1 MKIKGLLS
9 EPLVLHNL
17 KGTDKKEILM
27 ELSDAI
33 SRQISAVTRDDIFE
47 ALFSREQLGSTGMEE
62 GVAIPH
68 AKVSGLPSIVLAF
81 GRSIKGVD
89 FQSIDSKP
97 TKLVFLLLAPEGSS
111 GDHLK
116 ILARLSR
123 MLKDEEFRNQ
133 LLAAQGKEEIYKAI
147 LEYDRKF

>member
-1 MKIKGLLS
+1 MKIKELLN
-9 EPLVLHNL
+9 EALVLHNL
-17 KGTDKKEILM
+17 KGTDKKEVLM
-27 ELSDAI
+27 ELSDTIA
-33 SRQISAVTRDDIFE
+33 RQVSAVTKDDIFE
-47 ALFSREQLGSTGMEE
+47 ALFAREQLGSTGMEE

-68 AKVSGLPSIVLAF
+68 AKVPDLPSIVIAF

-89 FQSIDSKP
+89 FQSIDNKP
-97 TKLVFLLLAPEGSS
+97 TTLVFLLLAPEGSS

-116 ILARLSR
+116 VLARLSR

-133 LLAAQGKEEIYKAI
+133 LLAAQGKEEIFKTI

>member
-1 MKIKGLLS
+1 LKEAFI
-9 EPLVLHNL
+9 LHDL
-17 KGTDKKEILM
+17 KGTDKKDVLM

-33 SRQISAVTRDDIFE
+33 ALQISNINRDDIFE
-47 ALFSREQLGSTGMEE
+47 ALFAREQLGSTGMEE

-68 AKVSGLPSIVLAF
+68 AKVQDLSSIVIAF

-97 TKLVFLLLAPEGSS
+97 TKLIFLLLAPEGSS

-116 ILARLSR
+116 ILARISR

-133 LLAAQGKEEIYKAI
+133 LLEAKGKEEIFKTI
-147 LEYDRKF
+147 MEYDRKF